1 MLIWS
6 WPDLEFGRK
15 LFRLAP
21 IIYLAI
27 ALPTSLFLS
36 TLIPPFQAPDETTHF
51 RRAVQLLR
59 GQIIGQV
66 HLPIEAG
73 GALPKNVMRVAEAFD
88 FMIGHD
94 DVKVR
99 PDITVDTRTIPWDW
113 RDREY
118 TSFVNTVIY
127 PPIGYIPAVFG
138 IWVGRSIGFAILDS
152 YYLGRYCNAIASVLL
167 AGFAI
172 YIARWGRSIFYVLLS
187 LPMTLYL
194 FASLTQDALLISMT
208 AVAFSF
214 YSRAV
219 GEGRD
224 VYDYEC
230 YLSALLLGCVWAAR
244 PPYVFL
250 CPILLT
256 LRSLRSVSVSPSRRL
271 LRKILPFAIAIG
283 IGGAWILFGALPAK
297 VPFRLAEGVSA
308 KHQLHYVMH
317 HPSALFIPLY
327 NTLKGA
333 FVPHF
338 EQFIGTLGWT
348 DTYLA
353 GFYYWL
359 ACCALL
365 IAGLASLVQ
374 GWMIDRPQYSKF
386 NLGILFAAASL
397 VTWAAVYG
405 TLYLTWTKVGA
416 DTVEGIQGR
425 YFLPSS
431 MALAVAVP
439 AFGSSLS
446 RLGSLGAG
454 TTARVQASTWTILLA
469 IVIFLD
475 FMLPHAVLIRYYG

>member
-1 MLIWS
+1 VLIWS

-88 FMIGHD
+88 FMIGHS

-99 PDITVDTRTIPWDW
+99 PDVTVDTRKLPWNW

-127 PPIGYIPAVFG
+127 PPIGYVPAVFG

-167 AGFAI
+167 ASFAI

-208 AVAFSF
+208 ALALSF
-214 YSRAV
+214 YSRAA

-250 CPILLT
+250 CPILLS
-256 LRSLRSVSVSPSRRL
+256 LRSLRSISVSPSQKL
-271 LRKILPFAIAIG
+271 LKKILPFAIAIG

-327 NTLKGA
+327 NTLKGV

-374 GWMIDRPQYSKF
+374 GWMIDRPQYGKF

-397 VTWAAVYG
+397 VTWAAIYG
-405 TLYLTWTKVGA
+405 TEYLFWTKVGA
-416 DTVEGIQGR
+416 DTIEGIQGR

-439 AFGSSLS
+439 AFGSSLF
-446 RLGSLGAG
+446 RFGSLGPG
-454 TTARVQASTWTILLA
+454 TTARVQASAWTILLA

-475 FMLPHAVLIRYYG
+475 FILPHAVLVRYYG